1 MKKAT
6 ILILIAVYLGSIFV
20 VGIFGMKNMPY
31 EEIVPIKTII
41 PTSVTLSSG
50 ENLNL
55 FQKKEEENAYYIT
68 ITNFVIPENQEG
80 MIIILNYQLNPA
92 DATTKDLDIFIEH
105 TTISPT
111 ESVVEIDNGRI
122 IIKQPATIKLRF
134 QEKNRPNGTNLFFYI
149 YFI

>member
-1 MKKAT
+1 
-6 ILILIAVYLGSIFV
+6 
-20 VGIFGMKNMPY
+20 
-31 EEIVPIKTII
+31 
-41 PTSVTLSSG
+41 
-50 ENLNL
+50 
-55 FQKKEEENAYYIT
+55 
-68 ITNFVIPENQEG
+68 

-149 YFI
+149 YVI